1 MELDLFYLHVDIE
14 NPQMLWCIICTIE
27 QASANDL
34 CQQPILQKGLIKFNK
49 LNGILPMTHIEYAH
63 PRLVAQ
69 RKLVI
74 AKKTTKTNH
83 SQQSRKKLS
92 RPIGCA
98 ITTLFGAKN
107 VSKKCDEAR

>member
-1 MELDLFYLHVDIE
+1 MDIE
-14 NPQMLWCIICTIE
+14 NPQMLWCIICTTK

-34 CQQPILQKGLIKFNK
+34 CQQPTIQNGLIKFNK
-49 LNGILPMTHIEYAH
+49 FNGIFPMIHIEYAH

-74 AKKTTKTNH
+74 AKKTNKTNH
-83 SQQSRKKLS
+83 SQESRKKWS

-98 ITTLFGAKN
+98 ITTPFGAKN
-107 VSKKCDEAR
+107 VSKKCNEAH